1 MLKDSSARYQKTKE
15 GCKKALSIKLF
26 LKKKKKNNNNILT
39 NDTKIFLQ
47 NKRKRLVEYRKNIKF
62 GKIKILHDKILFLNM
77 LITLVRSHA
86 QNVFYIE

>member
-47 NKRKRLVEYRKNIKF
+47 NKRKRLVEYRKKYKVWKNK
-62 GKIKILHDKILFLNM
+62 N
-77 LITLVRSHA
+77 SS
-86 QNVFYIE
+86 